1 MRHNLQIKKLSLPK
15 IGFLLFLR
23 RQRSEP
29 DGCYCK
35 DLNNEWV
42 NPYMEAKIYG
52 LVIES
57 RKVMGSSI

>member
-23 RQRSEP
+23 RQRSKS

-57 RKVMGSSI
+57 